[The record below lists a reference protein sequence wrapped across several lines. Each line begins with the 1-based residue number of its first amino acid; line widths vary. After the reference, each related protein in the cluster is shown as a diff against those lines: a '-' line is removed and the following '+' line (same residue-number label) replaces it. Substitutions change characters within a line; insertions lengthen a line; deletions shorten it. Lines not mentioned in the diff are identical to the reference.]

1 MRSYSAAALAALVLG
16 VCAMSGCTA
25 APTGPDKTSAPQ
37 DAIVI
42 EILGVNGD
50 RSFSPNPIA
59 VPAGQTVVWQNR
71 DFETHHIV
79 LDDGDLDTGEIRA
92 GRFSAPMPAALDAR
106 YHCTI
111 HPSMVGTIRRQ

>member
-1 MRSYSAAALAALVLG
+1 MRSHAAAAPAALVLG
-16 VCAMSGCTA
+16 VCIFGGCGA
-25 APTGPDKTSAPQ
+25 APTAPDKTSAPP

-50 RSFSPNPIA
+50 RSFSPNPID
-59 VPAGQTVVWQNR
+59 VPAGRAVVWHNA

-79 LDDGDLDTGEIRA
+79 LDAGDLDTGEIRA
-92 GRFSAPMPAALDAR
+92 GRFSAAMPAAADEG

-111 HPSMVGTIRRQ
+111 HPSMIGTIRRR